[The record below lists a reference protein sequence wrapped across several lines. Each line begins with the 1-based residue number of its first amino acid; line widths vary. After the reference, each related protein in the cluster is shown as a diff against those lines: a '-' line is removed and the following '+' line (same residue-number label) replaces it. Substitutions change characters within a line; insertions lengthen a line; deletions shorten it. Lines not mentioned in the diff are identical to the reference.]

1 MALIKCIALFKV
13 NDTMIITINNESEGK
28 YMDSTNA
35 NNMEVLRR
43 LMLLFLMEQVLTKDY
58 SVLVKM
64 YEMTR
69 IDNEKMVNKAHTI
82 RNIFAS
88 PSETIFSDMV
98 YIIYEESKTNTAVF
112 QYFYELVAPMFPKKV
127 RQHEEMVKIYENTPE
142 KVPDYLVDVY
152 FDYQSSRLLYY
163 FMLYIPLY
171 LDNAIFVNSA
181 VEYYTKAAVEAEN
194 RFLLTDKDIDDDI
207 YVFNSEETIFPSV
220 QFERYLEKRKEELA
234 TYLSEL
240 YNTKVT
246 VDYLATFISKTLKS
260 RAEATGCSVSDCVDS
275 IVTRTVCNV
284 LVEQYGGQTWYERIT
299 NDGKTG
305 YQNAQKYKPNV
316 DKIIRI
322 YFKEFVKHEWRKY
335 YKMHDEGFS
344 KVFMSRDCVP
354 ESMKEAY
361 LGIMYLYNIDVM
373 CKLFNDVKDDYY
385 LNFSWEKISNR
396 DMIARY
402 NLIISDL
409 EDSIKSLNSRL
420 AVALEEKDLLQCNY
434 RQERHFDDMELN
446 YERNISYLSKKIEKK
461 DDEIISLRR
470 ELESKDE
477 YIKLLVAQEDVE
489 PEREIDIALLQQ
501 KRYLFVGYA
510 KEALPELRR
519 TFPNSI
525 FMESEGTSL
534 NNIQVDGIV
543 MLIKYMSHSM
553 YYKVTGASVAKT
565 VPIVRC
571 NTKNINTI
579 YAKMMELQM

>member
-1 MALIKCIALFKV
+1 
-13 NDTMIITINNESEGK
+13 
-28 YMDSTNA
+28 MDSTNA

-240 YNTKVT
+240 
-246 VDYLATFISKTLKS
+246 
-260 RAEATGCSVSDCVDS
+260 
-275 IVTRTVCNV
+275 
-284 LVEQYGGQTWYERIT
+284 
-299 NDGKTG
+299 
-305 YQNAQKYKPNV
+305 
-316 DKIIRI
+316 
-322 YFKEFVKHEWRKY
+322 
-335 YKMHDEGFS
+335 
-344 KVFMSRDCVP
+344 
-354 ESMKEAY
+354 
-361 LGIMYLYNIDVM
+361 
-373 CKLFNDVKDDYY
+373 
-385 LNFSWEKISNR
+385 
-396 DMIARY
+396 
-402 NLIISDL
+402 
-409 EDSIKSLNSRL
+409 
-420 AVALEEKDLLQCNY
+420 
-434 RQERHFDDMELN
+434 
-446 YERNISYLSKKIEKK
+446 
-461 DDEIISLRR
+461 
-470 ELESKDE
+470 
-477 YIKLLVAQEDVE
+477 
-489 PEREIDIALLQQ
+489 
-501 KRYLFVGYA
+501 
-510 KEALPELRR
+510 
-519 TFPNSI
+519 
-525 FMESEGTSL
+525 
-534 NNIQVDGIV
+534 
-543 MLIKYMSHSM
+543 
-553 YYKVTGASVAKT
+553 
-565 VPIVRC
+565 
-571 NTKNINTI
+571 
-579 YAKMMELQM
+579 